1 MATFRE
7 KLGLALAMGMIVV
20 LFLLGWWM
28 QEQTQLRYKE
38 NGTLAEMGDVPYRIR
53 AIVPQGQGEQAEKAM
68 QQALQAAQDIAAR
81 MNTLWDHSE
90 LSQFNQ
96 LPPGVEGQLHPSLL
110 KALRTAQ
117 RFYDETNRTFDVTLL
132 PVVELYR
139 QARQSGQPP
148 TDLELKRARASST
161 WEHIRILEHGA
172 IKVEVLSAQQGLDD
186 AVPGVDL
193 GGLAKGFAIDR
204 ACRALQEGGVK
215 SGLIEIGGD
224 MRCFG
229 PSVTGGDWS
238 VGVPDPFAR
247 TSRSSGES
255 ARLFATLKIRDKAV
269 CISGSYQDSFVI
281 DGKRYS
287 STVDPNDVTRR
298 FVDDGFA
305 ASVTVVAPTAT
316 QADIWATAL
325 TVDPA
330 LLHLLDSD
338 RYHEIEA
345 MIILP
350 PAEKPVVLYTSDFKA
365 LYLDRAPAPAPQD
378 QDDSRGDRT
387 PAPMAVLGS

>member
-28 QEQTQLRYKE
+28 QEQTQLRYKDD
-38 NGTLAEMGDVPYRIR
+38 GTLAEMGDVPYRIR

-81 MNTLWDHSE
+81 MNTLWDNSE

-96 LPPGVEGQLHPSLL
+96 LPTGVEGQLPPSLL
-110 KALRTAQ
+110 EALRTAQ

-148 TDLELKRARASST
+148 TDVELQRARASST

-172 IKVEVLSAQQGLDD
+172 IKVEVLSAGQDLGE

-193 GGLAKGFAIDR
+193 GGMAKGFAIDR
-204 ACRALQEGGVK
+204 ACQALQAGGVK

-224 MRCFG
+224 VRCFG
-229 PSVTGGDWS
+229 PSVTGGPWS
-238 VGVPDPFAR
+238 VGVPDPFAP
-247 TSRSSGES
+247 TSSGDGNS
-255 ARLFATLKIRDKAV
+255 ATLFATLKIRDKAV
-269 CISGSYQDSFVI
+269 CISGSYRDSFVI

-287 STVDPNDVTRR
+287 STVDPKDVTRR

-330 LLHLLDSD
+330 LLPLLDSD
-338 RYHEIEA
+338 QYPDIEA
-345 MIILP
+345 MVVLP
-350 PAEKPVVLYTSDFKA
+350 PAEKPIVLYTSNFEA
-365 LYLDRAPAPAPQD
+365 LYLDRPPAPAPED
-378 QDDSRGDRT
+378 QDGSRRQK
-387 PAPMAVLGS
+387 PAPPMAVLGR

>member
-1 MATFRE
+1 
-7 KLGLALAMGMIVV
+7 
-20 LFLLGWWM
+20 
-28 QEQTQLRYKE
+28 
-38 NGTLAEMGDVPYRIR
+38 
-53 AIVPQGQGEQAEKAM
+53 M

-81 MNTLWDHSE
+81 MNTLWDHSP

-96 LPPGVEGQLHPSLL
+96 LPTGVEGQLHPSLL
-110 KALRTAQ
+110 EALRTAQ

-132 PVVELYR
+132 PVLELYR
-139 QARQSGQPP
+139 HARQTGQAP
-148 TDLELKRARASST
+148 TDVELERARASST

-172 IKVEVLSAQQGLDD
+172 IKVEVLSARQGLDD

-193 GGLAKGFAIDR
+193 GGMAKGFAIDR
-204 ACRALQEGGVK
+204 ACEALQEGGVK

-229 PSVTGGDWS
+229 PSITGGPWS
-238 VGVPDPFAR
+238 VGVPDPFDRA
-247 TSRSSGES
+247 SRGGGES
-255 ARLFATLKIRDKAV
+255 GRLLATLKIRDKAV
-269 CISGSYQDSFVI
+269 CISGSWQDSFVI
-281 DGKRYS
+281 DGQRYS

-298 FVDDGFA
+298 FADDGFA

-330 LLHLLDSD
+330 LRHLLDSD
-338 RYHEIEA
+338 RYPDIEA

-350 PAEKPVVLYTSDFKA
+350 PAEKPVVLYTSNFEA
-365 LYLDRAPAPAPQD
+365 LYLDQPPAPAPQD
-378 QDDSRGDRT
+378 QDGSRRERSA
-387 PAPMAVLGS
+387 APVAVLGGWSE